1 MGALLAFAGTS
12 FYLNEMSSRR
22 RVFGMI
28 GSRFSKYHSDCG
40 AQNRRLGS
48 RTGAERSIRRLSR

>member
-1 MGALLAFAGTS
+1 MAFAGTS

-22 RVFGMI
+22 RVFVMI
-28 GSRFSKYHSDCG
+28 GSRFSKYHSDRR

-48 RTGAERSIRRLSR
+48 RTGAERSVRRLLR

>member
-1 MGALLAFAGTS
+1 MAFAGTS

-28 GSRFSKYHSDCG
+28 GSRFSKYHSDRR

-48 RTGAERSIRRLSR
+48 RTGAERSVRRLSR